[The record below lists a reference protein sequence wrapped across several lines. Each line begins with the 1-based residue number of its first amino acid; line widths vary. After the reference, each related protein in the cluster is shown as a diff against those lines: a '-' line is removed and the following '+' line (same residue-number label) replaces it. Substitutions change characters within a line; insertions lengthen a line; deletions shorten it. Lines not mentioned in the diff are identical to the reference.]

1 MGFADR
7 YLHSVNSSNLQD
19 DEHHHA
25 TDALCAAALADSTG
39 AGIGSLLSRVKYADG
54 TQHKLF
60 ESGSANLAHLLRI
73 WTARVIEKG
82 RERKWVK
89 IGNAWDGQAAEALY
103 RRVAERSLVHW
114 LDGKCASC
122 SGSGNTPDRR
132 ICVPCKGTGKS
143 EVGGQGFE
151 RERVLDMVSELEG
164 LLQAHN
170 ARAGGMLRGAAQTH
184 HY

>member
-7 YLHSVNSSNLQD
+7 YLHSVNSRNLQD

-25 TDALCAAALADSTG
+25 TDALCAAALADTTG
-39 AGIGSLLSRVKYADG
+39 AGIGSLLARVKYADG

-60 ESGSANLAHLLRI
+60 ESRSVNLAHLLPI

-89 IGNAWDGQAAEALY
+89 EGTAWDAQAAQALY
-103 RRVAERSLVHW
+103 RRVAERSLAHW
-114 LDGKCASC
+114 LDRKCDAC
-122 SGSGNTPDRR
+122 SGSGNTRDRR
-132 ICVPCKGTGKS
+132 ICVPCKGTGKA
-143 EVGGQGFE
+143 EVGGAGFE

-164 LLQAHN
+164 LLQAQN
-170 ARAGGMLRGAAQTH
+170 GRTAGLLRADSTRS
-184 HY
+184 

>member
-7 YLHSVNSSNLQD
+7 YLHAVNASNLQD

-25 TDALCAAALADSTG
+25 TDALCAAALADTTG

-60 ESGSANLAHLLRI
+60 ESGSANLAGLLRI

-103 RRVAERSLVHW
+103 RRVAERSLAHW

-122 SGSGNTPDRR
+122 SGSGNTADRR
-132 ICVPCKGTGKS
+132 ICVLCKGTGKS

-170 ARAGGMLRGAAQTH
+170 GRAGSMLRANHQV
-184 HY
+184 

>member
-7 YLHSVNSSNLQD
+7 YLHSVNLSNLLD

-25 TDALCAAALADSTG
+25 TDALCAAAVADTAG
-39 AGIGSLLSRVKYADG
+39 AGFGALLSRVKYADG

-60 ESGSANLAHLLRI
+60 ESGSANLAGLLRI

-103 RRVAERSLVHW
+103 RRVAERSLAHW
-114 LDGKCASC
+114 LDGKCPTCA
-122 SGSGNTPDRR
+122 GTGNKDRR
-132 ICVPCKGTGKS
+132 ICTPCKGTGRG

-164 LLQAHN
+164 LIQAHN
-170 ARAGGMLRGAAQTH
+170 ARAATSLR
-184 HY
+184 

>member
-7 YLHSVNSSNLQD
+7 YLHAVNSSDLRD

-25 TDALCAAALADSTG
+25 TDALCAAALADTAG
-39 AGIGSLLSRVKYADG
+39 AGIGSLLSRVKYAGG
-54 TQHKLF
+54 THHKLF
-60 ESGSANLAHLLRI
+60 ESGSGNLASLLRI

-89 IGNAWDGQAAEALY
+89 IGNAWDGHAAEALY
-103 RRVAERSLVHW
+103 RRVAERSLAHW

-122 SGSGNTPDRR
+122 SGSGNTTDRR
-132 ICVPCKGTGKS
+132 ICVTCKGTGKS
-143 EVGGQGFE
+143 EVGGQGYE

-164 LLQAHN
+164 LLQSHN
-170 ARAGGMLRGAAQTH
+170 ARAAASLRDRC
-184 HY
+184 